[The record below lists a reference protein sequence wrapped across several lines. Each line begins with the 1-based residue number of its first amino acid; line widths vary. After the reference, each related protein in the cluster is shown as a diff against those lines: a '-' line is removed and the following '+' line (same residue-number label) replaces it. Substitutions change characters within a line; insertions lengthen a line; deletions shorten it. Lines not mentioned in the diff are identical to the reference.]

1 MSEYNVSL
9 AISMVGNAHIFLTTV
24 AEATGSDHQ
33 LPWLADYFSALI
45 ALLIGGRLL
54 IANRVTMNAGS
65 SRGLAL
71 ASLMLILG
79 GLLSLSTLPLSSRIG
94 IWGLAIGKVTTAVGV
109 ILTGLVL
116 ARQVP
121 LAAANRRSGNS
132 TKDDT
137 GPLRATN
144 DVAEELVPEEVTVGD
159 VTDQQRIVAHQT
171 SLPDPQFAQNTALIR
186 TLLDSSLDC
195 IKVLAID
202 GRVLTINQA
211 GLRSLEISDAKEI
224 EQSLW
229 QSFWPPEY
237 SEAVNEALAQARSG
251 SVGRFQGL
259 CPTRNGTMKRWDIIV
274 SSIGETSDHN
284 QRLVCIS
291 RDITEMHALS
301 KARQETEDR
310 FRMLAD
316 NIAQFA
322 WMTNEAGEM
331 LWYNQR
337 WFDYTGATID
347 QMKGWKWQDFHH
359 PEHQERVMSRFRAAI
374 QDGVDWEDT
383 VPLRGKDGKYRWF
396 LSRARA
402 IRNEQGAVIC
412 WLGTNTDITERLAAD
427 QALTRTHA
435 QLKSIVDAAADA
447 IITIDSK
454 GQILTA
460 NSAVKQ
466 IFGYQPKELVG
477 RLIEELI
484 PPHENTHLEAPN
496 GHRLQ
501 QMAFLIGKGRECHG
515 RRKDGRAAILE
526 TSFSESQVGSKRFLG
541 GIIRDVTDRKRTEE
555 VLRIRT
561 RAIESATNGILITDA
576 QTKSHSI
583 IYVNPAFEQLTG
595 YSADE
600 AIGKDPR
607 FLEGPETNPSQSA
620 IAEQAFQNKQECHV
634 TILHYRKDG
643 SQFWNDLH
651 MSPVEDDAGNVTHFI
666 GIQSDVTSRIR
677 YEHRLREAQEQANS
691 ANRSKSQFLA
701 NMSHEI
707 RTPLTAILGCADTLV
722 RKIKD
727 PDPKA
732 VVRMIRDQGYLLMA
746 ILNDVLDLSKIEAGK
761 LEIRIETCDLVSIL
775 GEVYNLMQSQA
786 SEKEIKFRIDYR
798 TRIPEQ
804 IRTDPVRLRQ
814 ILLNFV
820 SNAIK
825 FTSAG
830 HVEMQVACMNEKDQA
845 RLKITVEDTG
855 IGIAADRLQ
864 KIFEAFTQERN
875 PLTSRIPGT
884 GLGLT
889 ICQKLVQMLGGT
901 ISVTS
906 EEKKGSRFTVDL
918 PLGKLEAT
926 ALEDAASVSRK
937 SAMRDSKL
945 FDDTIIPCRVLI
957 AEDTRGIQFMMT
969 RMLQDVVAAIKVV
982 ENGELAVNEV
992 VQASQA
998 GNAYDIVLMDMQ
1010 MHVMDGFEAT
1020 KKLRELGY
1028 TLPVI
1033 ALTASAMAGDR
1044 ERCLAA
1050 GCTDYLAKPID
1061 RKELINKLQQLCD
1074 L

>member
-1 MSEYNVSL
+1 MGTWEWNL
-9 AISMVGNAHIFLTTV
+9 QTNIS
-24 AEATGSDHQ
+24 
-33 LPWLADYFSALI
+33 
-45 ALLIGGRLL
+45 
-54 IANRVTMNAGS
+54 TMDAYE
-65 SRGLAL
+65 LE
-71 ASLMLILG
+71 
-79 GLLSLSTLPLSSRIG
+79 
-94 IWGLAIGKVTTAVGV
+94 
-109 ILTGLVL
+109 LTGLKSDTGQVPADQFFEHVHPDDLPALQQAIADAMKSGREFGAEFRLIHPDGGVRWICGRGEVEFDANGQPLWMRGVNFETTQARFASEQL
-116 ARQVP
+116 ARNEAF
-121 LAAANRRSGNS
+121 LRS
-132 TKDDT
+132 
-137 GPLRATN
+137 
-144 DVAEELVPEEVTVGD
+144 
-159 VTDQQRIVAHQT
+159 
-171 SLPDPQFAQNTALIR
+171 
-186 TLLDSSLDC
+186 LLDSSADS
-195 IKVLAID
+195 IKVLTQEGKILSVNRSGLAALD
-202 GRVLTINQA
+202 VTDASLVEGRDWL
-211 GLRSLEISDAKEI
+211 
-224 EQSLW
+224 
-229 QSFWPPEY
+229 SFWEMEY
-237 SEAVNEALAQARSG
+237 AALATEALDAARSG
-251 SVGRFQGL
+251 SVGRFQGIW
-259 CPTRNGTMKRWDIIV
+259 PATNGTLKRWDVIV
-274 SSIGETSDHN
+274 TSIGDTAGQS

-291 RDITEMHALS
+291 RDITEMHDLS

-331 LWYNQR
+331 VWYNQR
-337 WFDYTGATID
+337 WFDYTGATFD
-347 QMKGWKWQDFHH
+347 QVKGWSWENLHH
-359 PEHQERVMSRFRAAI
+359 PHHRERVMTRFRQAI
-374 QDGVDWEDT
+374 QAGTDWEDT
-383 VPLRGKDGKYRWF
+383 FPILGKDGNYRWF

-402 IRNEQGAVIC
+402 IRNENGEVVR
-412 WLGTNTDITERLAAD
+412 WFGTNTDITERLAAD

-447 IITIDSK
+447 IITVDSK
-454 GQILTA
+454 GQILSA
-460 NSAVKQ
+460 NSAVKP
-466 IFGYQPKELVG
+466 IFGYLPKELVG
-477 RLIEELI
+477 RQIEELI
-484 PPHENTHLEAPN
+484 SPADNRHLEASN
-496 GHRLQ
+496 GNRLQ
-501 QMAFLIGKGRECHG
+501 RIGFLIGKGRECHG
-515 RRKDGRAAILE
+515 RRKDGTVAILE
-526 TSFSESQVGSKRFLG
+526 TSFSESQVGAKRFLG
-541 GIIRDVTDRKRTEE
+541 GILRDITDRKRTEE

-561 RAIESATNGILITDA
+561 RAIESATNGIVITDA
-576 QTKSHSI
+576 QSPSNAI

-595 YSADE
+595 YAADE
-600 AIGKDPR
+600 VIGKDHQ
-607 FLEGPETNPSQSA
+607 FLEGPETDHSLSA
-620 IAEQAFQNKQECHV
+620 VIQRAFQNREECHV

-643 SQFWNDLH
+643 SRFWNDLH
-651 MSPVEDDAGNVTHFI
+651 ISPVEDEFGNVTHFI
-666 GIQSDVTSRIR
+666 GIQSDVTNRIR

-707 RTPLTAILGCADTLV
+707 RTPLTAILGCADTLF
-722 RKIKD
+722 RKMKD

-761 LEIRIETCDLVSIL
+761 LEIRIESCDLVSIL

-786 SEKEIKFRIDYR
+786 SEKGIALRIAYQ

-825 FTSAG
+825 FTSSG
-830 HVEMQVACMNEKDQA
+830 HVEIQVACLNDPDQA

-855 IGIAADRLQ
+855 IGIASDRLQ
-864 KIFEAFTQERN
+864 SIFEAFAQERN

-901 ISVTS
+901 INVTS
-906 EEKKGSRFTVDL
+906 EERTGSRFTVDL
-918 PLGKLEAT
+918 PLGKLEPT
-926 ALEDAASVSRK
+926 ALEDPASVSRK
-937 SAMRDSKL
+937 SALRDSKL

-992 VQASQA
+992 IQASEA
-998 GNAYDIVLMDMQ
+998 GQPYDIVLMDMQ
-1010 MHVMDGFEAT
+1010 MHVMDGFQAT
-1020 KKLRELGY
+1020 KKLREMGY

-1061 RKELINKLQQLCD
+1061 RKELINKLQLLYD
-1074 L
+1074 I